1 MTPPGAEFNDS
12 ANRLTVCVTDNEEA
26 IDSEIGFEVSD
37 LRVDRSEGQAQLV
50 LKRTGG
56 IQYVSQVDYYTE
68 DGTAE
73 AGKDYVKAEGSTG
86 FAGGIDTTTITVE
99 LINDGKLLLMRRT
112 M

>member
-1 MTPPGAEFNDS
+1 MTPPGQNLTTP

-37 LRVDRSEGQAQLV
+37 IRVDRSEGQAQLV

-68 DGTAE
+68 DGTAK